1 MYVCMYK
8 AYQVRMRLWSAV
20 KTVSTG
26 QKAEMF
32 FRVFRKRQIL
42 YSQSE
47 VITVINLLYFK

>member
-1 MYVCMYK
+1 MYVCMYVCMYK
-8 AYQVRMRLWSAV
+8 AYQIRMRLWSTV

-42 YSQSE
+42 YSHQRSS
-47 VITVINLLYFK
+47 L